1 MQKGDKVAILANT
14 RPEWTYFDFAALSI
28 GAVVVPIYQTNSPE
42 ECKYVIENS
51 DAKVV
56 VVEDDE
62 QLAKIREVRDQLPL
76 LQHVVRMTGSSD
88 DAISFDDMLARGE
101 GRSASDWEQLWSAV
115 GKDDVCTFIYTSGT
129 TGPPKGCIITHGNYR
144 AMLDMVNE
152 TSVIEPEDV
161 TYLYLPL
168 AHSFAL
174 LIQLGSFDLGATLAY
189 WERDPLKI
197 MPNLAELKPTY
208 FPSVPRIFEKIYTA
222 ATSGMEKAGGLKK
235 AIFDWSIRVGRKMR
249 EVERSGRKPGFLLR
263 KQYEFADKKVL
274 SKIRGL
280 FGGRL
285 RLAVSGAAPISPEI
299 LHFFDAAGV
308 LVLEGWGMTE
318 TSTAAT
324 IALPDDFKIGT
335 IGKPFRGCE
344 VKIADD
350 GEILVKGP
358 NVFQGY
364 YKNEEATRE
373 TIVDGWLH
381 TGDLGEID
389 SDGFI
394 KITGRK
400 KDIIITAG
408 GKNITPANLENE
420 IKQHPLVSQCVVVGD
435 RRPYL
440 VALVTLDP
448 EEIVTYAKEHGLPED
463 PEQLAENPEI
473 RKALEDHVDRIN
485 EKFARVEQVKKIAIL
500 DHDLSQES
508 GELTPTMKVKRAVV
522 AAKHEDEIEAALREL
537 RHRGRCLRRRRLT
550 GGAAPRWSARGPAAR
565 LTSAPAL
572 LRRRARPRG
581 ARAARRSRAR
591 AGGRPPC
598 SARSPGPA
606 WR

>member
-1 MQKGDKVAILANT
+1 MEERGTHSATLADLLPRAAEMYAEMPAIRFKDGEEWVSRTFGQVEETVRPLALGLVGLGVEKGDKVSILGNT
-14 RPEWTYFDFAALSI
+14 RPEWTYCDFAALSI

-42 ECKYVIENS
+42 ECRYVLENS

-56 VVEDDE
+56 IVEDDE
-62 QLAKIREVRDQLPL
+62 QLEKIRAVRDSLPML
-76 LQHVVRMTGSSD
+76 EQVVRMTGVSE
-88 DAISFDDMLARGE
+88 DAISLEDLAARGAGDAAE
-101 GRSASDWEQLWSAV
+101 WEKHWSAV
-115 GKDDVCTFIYTSGT
+115 TREDICTFIYTSGT
-129 TGPPKGCIITHGNYR
+129 TGPPKGCVITHGNYR
-144 AMLDMVNE
+144 SMLDMVNA
-152 TSVIEPEDV
+152 TSVIEEEDV

-197 MPNLAELKPTY
+197 LPNLAELKPTY

-222 ATSGMEKAGGLKK
+222 ATSGMEKEGGLKK
-235 AIFDWSIRVGRKMR
+235 AIFDWAIRVGGRMR
-249 EVERSGRKPGFLLR
+249 DAERAGRRPGFLLR
-263 KQYEFADKKVL
+263 RQYEFADRRVL

-285 RLAVSGAAPISPEI
+285 RLAVSGAAPINPDI
-299 LHFFDAAGV
+299 LRFFDSAGV

-324 IALPDDFKIGT
+324 ISSPEDFKIGT
-335 IGKPFRGCE
+335 IGKPFPGCE
-344 VKIADD
+344 IRIADD

-381 TGDLGEID
+381 TGDIGSID
-389 SDGFI
+389 GDGFI
-394 KITGRK
+394 RITGRK

-420 IKQHPLVSQCVVVGD
+420 IKQQPLVSQCVVVGD
-435 RRPYL
+435 RQPYL

-448 EEIVTYAKEHGLPED
+448 EEAVAYAKEHGLPED
-463 PEQLAENPEI
+463 PERLSSNPEI
-473 RKALEDHVDRIN
+473 RKAIEDHVDAIN
-485 EKFARVEQVKKIAIL
+485 EKFARVEQIKKIAIL
-500 DHDLSQES
+500 PRDLSQEG
-508 GELTPTMKVKRAVV
+508 GELTPTLKVKRAVV
-522 AAKHEDEIEAALREL
+522 AQKHAPEIEKLY
-537 RHRGRCLRRRRLT
+537 
-550 GGAAPRWSARGPAAR
+550 
-565 LTSAPAL
+565 
-572 LRRRARPRG
+572 
-581 ARAARRSRAR
+581 
-591 AGGRPPC
+591 AG
-598 SARSPGPA
+598 
-606 WR
+606 

>member
-1 MQKGDKVAILANT
+1 MGRGTDSATLADLLPRSAECYGDAPAVRYKDGESWVDRSFAEVRDTARDLSLGLIDLGVAKGDKVSILGNT
-14 RPEWTYFDFAALSI
+14 RPEWTYFDFAALSA

-42 ECKYVIENS
+42 ECQYVLENS

-62 QLAKIREVRDQLPL
+62 QMEKIREIRDKLPL
-76 LQHVVRMTGSSD
+76 LEQVVRMTGSSE
-88 DAISFDDMLARGE
+88 DAISMEDLAARGAE
-101 GRSASDWEQLWSAV
+101 RDPSEWEARWKTV
-115 GKDDVCTFIYTSGT
+115 TPEDICTFIYTSGT
-129 TGPPKGCIITHGNYR
+129 TGPPKGCIISHGNYR
-144 AMLDMVNE
+144 AMLNMVNE
-152 TSVIEPEDV
+152 SSTIEDGDL

-174 LIQLGSFDLGATLAY
+174 LIQFGSFDLGTTIAY

-197 MPNLAELKPTY
+197 VPNLVELKPTY
-208 FPSVPRIFEKIYTA
+208 FPSVPRIFEKIYTT
-222 ATSGMEKAGGLKK
+222 ATSAMEKEGGLKK

-249 EVERSGRKPGFLLR
+249 ETERAGRQPGFLLR
-263 KQYEFADKKVL
+263 RQYKFADEKVL

-280 FGGRL
+280 FGGNL

-299 LHFFDAAGV
+299 LRFFDAAGV

-324 IALPDDFKIGT
+324 ISSAEDFKVGT
-335 IGKPFRGCE
+335 IGKPFPGCE
-344 VKIADD
+344 VKIAED

-381 TGDLGEID
+381 TGDVGEID
-389 SDGFI
+389 SEGFI
-394 KITGRK
+394 TITGRK

-448 EEIVTYAKEHGLPED
+448 EEAVAYAKEHGLPED
-463 PEQLAENPEI
+463 PAELASNDAI
-473 RKALEDHVDRIN
+473 RKAIETHVETIN

-500 DHDLSQES
+500 PHDLSQES
-508 GELTPTMKVKRAVV
+508 GELTPTLKVKRAVV
-522 AAKHEDEIEAALREL
+522 AQKHEGEIEALYA
-537 RHRGRCLRRRRLT
+537 T
-550 GGAAPRWSARGPAAR
+550 
-565 LTSAPAL
+565 
-572 LRRRARPRG
+572 
-581 ARAARRSRAR
+581 
-591 AGGRPPC
+591 
-598 SARSPGPA
+598 
-606 WR
+606 

>member
-1 MQKGDKVAILANT
+1 LA
-14 RPEWTYFDFAALSI
+14 
-28 GAVVVPIYQTNSPE
+28 
-42 ECKYVIENS
+42 
-51 DAKVV
+51 
-56 VVEDDE
+56 
-62 QLAKIREVRDQLPL
+62 
-76 LQHVVRMTGSSD
+76 
-88 DAISFDDMLARGE
+88 ARGSAREAAEWE
-101 GRSASDWEQLWSAV
+101 GHWKSVTPA
-115 GKDDVCTFIYTSGT
+115 DVCTFIYTSGT

-144 AMLDMVNE
+144 AMLNMVNE
-152 TSVIEPEDV
+152 TSVIEDEDV

-174 LIQLGSFDLGATLAY
+174 LIQLGSFDLGATIAY

-208 FPSVPRIFEKIYTA
+208 FPSVPRIFEKIYTM
-222 ATSGMEKAGGLKK
+222 ATSAMEKAGGLKK
-235 AIFDWSIRVGRKMR
+235 AIFDWSIRVGQKMR
-249 EVERSGRKPGFLLR
+249 ETERAGREPGFLLR
-263 KQYEFADKKVL
+263 KQYAFADDKVL

-285 RLAVSGAAPISPEI
+285 RLAVSGAAPINPEI
-299 LHFFDAAGV
+299 LRFFDAAGV

-324 IALPDDFKIGT
+324 ISSPDDFKIGT
-335 IGKPFRGCE
+335 IGKPFPGCE
-344 VKIADD
+344 VKIAED

-381 TGDLGEID
+381 TGDIGEID

-408 GKNITPANLENE
+408 GKNITPANLEHE

-440 VALVTLDP
+440 IALVTLDP
-448 EEIVTYAKEHGLPED
+448 EEALAYAKEHDLPED
-463 PEQLAENPEI
+463 PEQLAANPEV
-473 RKALEDHVDRIN
+473 RKAIEAHVEEIN
-485 EKFARVEQVKKIAIL
+485 RKFARVEQVKKIDIL
-500 DHDLSQES
+500 PQDLSQEG
-508 GELTPTMKVKRAVV
+508 GELTPTLKVKRAVV
-522 AAKHEDEIEAALREL
+522 ASKYEPQIEALY
-537 RHRGRCLRRRRLT
+537 
-550 GGAAPRWSARGPAAR
+550 
-565 LTSAPAL
+565 
-572 LRRRARPRG
+572 
-581 ARAARRSRAR
+581 
-591 AGGRPPC
+591 AG
-598 SARSPGPA
+598 
-606 WR
+606 

>member
-1 MQKGDKVAILANT
+1 VERGTKSLTLADLLPRAAQMYRDAPAIRFKQDGEWVSQGFAEVADRVRALALGLVDLGVQRGDKVSILANT

-28 GAVVVPIYQTNSPE
+28 GAIVVPIYQTNSPE
-42 ECKYVIENS
+42 ECQYVLENS
-51 DAKVV
+51 DAKVI

-62 QLAKIREVRDQLPL
+62 QLEKVRRVRDQLPL
-76 LQHVVRMTGSSD
+76 LEHVVRMTGSSD
-88 DAISFDDMLARGE
+88 DTISSEELAKRG
-101 GRSASDWEQLWSAV
+101 ASRDASEWEERWSAV
-115 GKDDVCTFIYTSGT
+115 TPEDICTFIYTSGT

-152 TSVIEPEDV
+152 TSVIEEEDV

-197 MPNLAELKPTY
+197 MPNLAEVEPTY

-222 ATSGMEKAGGLKK
+222 ATSGMEKEGGLKK
-235 AIFDWSIRVGRKMR
+235 MVFDWSIRVGRRMR
-249 EVERSGRKPGFLLR
+249 ETERAGRKPGFLLD
-263 KQYEFADKKVL
+263 KQYEFADRKVL

-285 RLAVSGAAPISPEI
+285 RLAVSGAAPINPDI
-299 LHFFDAAGV
+299 LRFFDAAGV

-324 IALPDDFKIGT
+324 ISSPEDFKTGT
-335 IGKPFRGCE
+335 IGKPFPGCD
-344 VKIADD
+344 VKIAED

-381 TGDLGEID
+381 TGDIGEMD
-389 SDGFI
+389 SEGFI

-420 IKQHPLVSQCVVVGD
+420 IKQQPLVSQCVVVGD

-448 EEIVTYAKEHGLPED
+448 EEAVAYAKEHGLPED
-463 PEQLAENPEI
+463 LEQLA
-473 RKALEDHVDRIN
+473 ADRSVRDVIEEHLGRVN

-500 DHDLSQES
+500 PQDLSQEG
-508 GELTPTMKVKRAVV
+508 GELTPTLKVKRAVV
-522 AAKHEDEIEAALREL
+522 AAKHDGEIEKLYA
-537 RHRGRCLRRRRLT
+537 
-550 GGAAPRWSARGPAAR
+550 S
-565 LTSAPAL
+565 
-572 LRRRARPRG
+572 
-581 ARAARRSRAR
+581 
-591 AGGRPPC
+591 
-598 SARSPGPA
+598 
-606 WR
+606 

>member
-1 MQKGDKVAILANT
+1 MEERGTKSATLADLLPRAAKLYGSAPAIQFKDGEAWVKRSFVEVEETVRKLALGLVDLGVAKGDKVSILANT

-28 GAVVVPIYQTNSPE
+28 GATVVPIYQTNSPE
-42 ECKYVIENS
+42 ECQYVLENS

-62 QLAKIREVRDQLPL
+62 QLEKIRAVRDQLPL
-76 LQHVVRMTGSSD
+76 LEQVVRMTGASD
-88 DAISFDDMLARGE
+88 DAISLDDLSSRGA
-101 GRSASDWEQLWSAV
+101 GRDAGEWEQLWNAV
-115 GKDDVCTFIYTSGT
+115 APEDICTFIYTSGT
-129 TGPPKGCIITHGNYR
+129 TGPPKGCVISHGNYR
-144 AMLDMVNE
+144 AMLDMVND
-152 TSVIEPEDV
+152 TSVIEGEDV

-174 LIQLGSFDLGATLAY
+174 LIQLGSFDLGATIAY

-208 FPSVPRIFEKIYTA
+208 FPSVPRIFEKIYTL
-222 ATSGMEKAGGLKK
+222 ATSSMEKEGGLKK
-235 AIFDWSIRVGRKMR
+235 AVFDWSIRVGEKMR
-249 EVERSGRKPGFLLR
+249 EAERAGRKPGFLLR
-263 KQYEFADKKVL
+263 KQYGFADKKVL

-280 FGGRL
+280 FGGKL

-299 LHFFDAAGV
+299 LRFFDAAGV

-324 IALPDDFKIGT
+324 ISSPDDFKIGT
-335 IGKPFRGCE
+335 IGKPFPGCE
-344 VKIADD
+344 IRIAED

-364 YKNEEATRE
+364 YKNDEATRE
-373 TIVDGWLH
+373 TIVNGWLH
-381 TGDLGEID
+381 TGDLGSID
-389 SDGFI
+389 ADGFI
-394 KITGRK
+394 TITGRK

-408 GKNITPANLENE
+408 GKNITPANLESE

-448 EEIVTYAKEHGLPED
+448 EEASAYAKEHALPED
-463 PEQLAENPEI
+463 PAQLAANGDVREAIEAHLA
-473 RKALEDHVDRIN
+473 KVN

-500 DHDLSQES
+500 PEDLSQEN
-508 GELTPTMKVKRAVV
+508 GELTPTLKVKRAVV
-522 AAKHEDEIEAALREL
+522 ADKHEHEIEQLY
-537 RHRGRCLRRRRLT
+537 
-550 GGAAPRWSARGPAAR
+550 
-565 LTSAPAL
+565 
-572 LRRRARPRG
+572 
-581 ARAARRSRAR
+581 
-591 AGGRPPC
+591 AG
-598 SARSPGPA
+598 
-606 WR
+606 